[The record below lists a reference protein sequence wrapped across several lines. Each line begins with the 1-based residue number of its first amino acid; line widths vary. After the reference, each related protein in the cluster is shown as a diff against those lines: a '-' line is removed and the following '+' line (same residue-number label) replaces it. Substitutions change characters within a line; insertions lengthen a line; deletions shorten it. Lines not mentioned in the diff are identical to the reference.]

1 MHNNAF
7 EHCVSRA
14 LVIYQPWWKQRE
26 ECILYCLQL
35 KDDDLSA
42 FQAAKNW
49 RSSHE
54 GRGEEERRECLLFEE
69 QVLLLSRDS
78 ASSKIQDCVGALSC
92 TMYPLLPL
100 WWQKNGPFDTF
111 DNPKTLLNIWWWHW
125 KSFLKNCALVLGKSL
140 VKGLHYHFSC
150 LLA

>member
-100 WWQKNGPFDTF
+100 WWQKMDLL
-111 DNPKTLLNIWWWHW
+111 TLLIIPKHYSIFDDDIGKAFW
-125 KSFLKNCALVLGKSL
+125 KIV
-140 VKGLHYHFSC
+140 H
-150 LLA
+150 